1 MYNWNSETLS
11 TIKTALTQKK
21 EVSVIL
27 HENIGCKICEHK
39 ITDARLCDTNP
50 NEIEIQI
57 NSQSFIPI
65 TERDL
70 IFVRN

>member
-11 TIKTALTQKK
+11 TIKSALKQKK
-21 EVSVIL
+21 SISVIL
-27 HENIGCKICEHK
+27 HENIGSSIHEHQ
-39 ITDARLCDTNP
+39 ITDVRLCATNP

-57 NSQSFIPI
+57 NRQSFIPI

-70 IFVRN
+70 LLIRD